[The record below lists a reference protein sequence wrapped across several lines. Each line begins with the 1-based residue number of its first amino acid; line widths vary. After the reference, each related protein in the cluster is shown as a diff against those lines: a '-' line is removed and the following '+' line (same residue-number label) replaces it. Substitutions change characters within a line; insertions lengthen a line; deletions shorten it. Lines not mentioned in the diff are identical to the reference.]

1 MNRARVSNLIIV
13 FCGLLVGLTLLVNRP
28 GAEVVNQYGG
38 QAILYLMLTAVT
50 LTLGVLLTQGEFS
63 IVHVAGITGFLSLPI
78 DAQPI
83 LLWAIAIGGIIGGVL
98 LMMRQQ
104 DVGVR
109 RRTTIR
115 NVGSVIMICAR
126 LTLSLFVVGKVYD
139 LLNGSHPLRPPL
151 QQAFIPLL
159 VFAVLFSGLYTL
171 IFCLESYVEQRS
183 IRRMIRQDSV
193 LLASMVIIPLP
204 FAVLSAMVI
213 SLTPSSIY
221 IFMIGALLTTIG
233 LYRFSR
239 TRFQLQKQLEE
250 QRSLTA
256 VSQALQSDLKLDSL
270 LFAIYNQVAQ
280 LMRTDQFV
288 TALYERNAR
297 KLRFPLVMQDGK
309 EVHNY
314 NDDITNGLLSRV
326 LRQQAAMVFG
336 ADQTGGYSW
345 LGVPLVAG
353 GRLLGAIGVRSD
365 DPQEAF
371 SEEDKRLLIIVAG
384 SASVAIDNAQLYAHQ
399 MTQATRVS
407 ALNRTLPLLTGT
419 LALDAVQ
426 QTIVAAAED
435 ILQSNGVALY
445 MQGDDAKSPMQ
456 MVASTGLT
464 QVDETLTPDDIVR
477 REKKANYLGL
487 DLVVGNERLG
497 GLAFFFNEENA
508 YDEEDTPIAL
518 AFAAQAAQA
527 IHNARQYTTTDKAL
541 EEQVREVTET
551 RDRLQV
557 ILDTMTEGIL
567 MIAVNGVVTLANPR
581 VDVVG
586 LNAQS
591 LLGQPVDVL
600 LEKPNLDLAERMGFD
615 SDQKVRNLLKL
626 LRAPEEWST
635 SEPFSY
641 TVTNEGDER
650 HIERNIIL
658 VKGAEGKILGMM
670 LVFSDETE
678 ARELIQMRSD
688 LSNMIV
694 HDLRSPLTAVTTG
707 LKLLRDIVPV
717 ESPLHPTVVTTT
729 ETSQRAIRKMLVR
742 VDSLLD
748 ISRLDSGALT
758 LETEPTDMA
767 TVADSVCVELSPLAQ
782 ELEVTLTTDIG
793 DETPALDADSD
804 KVERV
809 LQNLVDNALKF
820 CPANGKVTIKAHRPE
835 LDADSERFVRIDV
848 SDTGPGIP
856 DEYKTRLFDRYAQM
870 KGRRGKRRG
879 SGLGLTF
886 CRMVVEAHGGRIWIE
901 DNPGGGSIFAFTL
914 PVAEADEVEKKF

>member
-1 MNRARVSNLIIV
+1 MNRSRVSNLIIV
-13 FCGLLVGLTLLVNRP
+13 LCGVLVIFTLLMNLP
-28 GAEVVNQYGG
+28 HANIINQYAG
-38 QAILYLMLTAVT
+38 QGLIYMMLTAVM
-50 LTLGVLLTQGEFS
+50 LLFGVLLTQGEFS
-63 IVHVAGITGFLSLPI
+63 VVHVAGIAGFLSLPVE
-78 DAQPI
+78 ALPI
-83 LLWAIAIGGIIGGVL
+83 LLWGTTIGALLGGTL
-98 LMMRQQ
+98 LMFRQQ
-104 DVGVR
+104 DVGLR

-115 NVGSVIMICAR
+115 NVGTVVMICAR
-126 LTLSLFVVGKVYD
+126 LTLSLFVASNIYD
-139 LLNGSHPLRPPL
+139 YLHGPHPLHPPL
-151 QQAFIPLL
+151 LQAFVPLL
-159 VFAVLFSGLYTL
+159 VFAVLFSALYTI

-183 IRRMIRQDSV
+183 IRLMLRQDSL
-193 LLASMVIIPLP
+193 LLAAMVIIPLP
-204 FAVLSAMVI
+204 FAILSAMVM
-213 SLTPSSIY
+213 SLSPSSIT
-221 IFMIGALLTTIG
+221 IFAIGALMTTVG

-239 TRFQLQKQLEE
+239 TRFQLQKQLDE

-280 LMRTDQFV
+280 LMHTDQFV
-288 TALYERNAR
+288 TALYERNSR
-297 KLRFPLVMQDGK
+297 KLRFPLVMQNGQAVKDYS
-309 EVHNY
+309 E
-314 NDDITNGLLSRV
+314 DIQNSPLGRV
-326 LRQQAAMVFG
+326 LRQQTALLIS
-336 ADQTGGYSW
+336 ADSTIPHSW

-353 GRLLGAIGVRSD
+353 GRLLGAISVRSN
-365 DPQEAF
+365 DPQQPF
-371 SEEDKRLLIIVAG
+371 SDDDKRLLMIVAG
-384 SASVAIDNAQLYAHQ
+384 SASVAIDNAQLYTQQ
-399 MTQATRVS
+399 MTRAIRVT

-419 LALDAVQ
+419 LALDTVQ

-435 ILQSNGVALY
+435 ILQSNGVALFV
-445 MQGDDAKSPMQ
+445 QGDDVKSAMQ
-456 MVASTGLT
+456 LVASTGLN
-464 QVDETLTPDDIVR
+464 QVDETMTPDDIVK
-477 REKKANYLGL
+477 REKKATYLGL

-497 GLAFFFNEENA
+497 GLAFFFNEGNF

-518 AFAAQAAQA
+518 TFAAQAAQA
-527 IHNARQYTTTDKAL
+527 IHNARQYTITDKAL
-541 EEQVREVTET
+541 ERQVVQVTET

-567 MIAVNGVVTLANPR
+567 MIDCDGVVTLANPR
-581 VDVVG
+581 VDVAG
-586 LNAQS
+586 LNAQT
-591 LLGQPVDVL
+591 LLGQNVDFL
-600 LEKPNLDLAERMGFD
+600 LEKPDFDLAERMGFD

-626 LRAPEEWST
+626 LRAPEGWNMSD
-635 SEPFSY
+635 PFSY

-658 VKGAEGKILGMM
+658 IKGADSNVLGMM

-678 ARELIQMRSD
+678 ARELSQMRTD

-717 ESPLHPTVVTTT
+717 ESPLHPTVVMTT

-767 TVADSVCVELSPLAQ
+767 TVADSVCIELSPLAQ

-820 CPANGKVTIKAHRPE
+820 CPANGKVTIKAHQPE
-835 LDADSERFVRIDV
+835 VDEQGERFVRIDV
-848 SDTGPGIP
+848 SDSGPGIP
-856 DEYKTRLFDRYAQM
+856 DEYKTRLFDRYVQM

-914 PVAEADEVEKKF
+914 PVAEAGEVDKAV